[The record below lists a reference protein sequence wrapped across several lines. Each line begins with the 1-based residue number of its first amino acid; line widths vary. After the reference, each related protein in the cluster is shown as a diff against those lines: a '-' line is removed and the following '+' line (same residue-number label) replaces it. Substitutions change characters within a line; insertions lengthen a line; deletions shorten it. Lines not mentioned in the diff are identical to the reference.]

1 MWEYAQYAYIFP
13 VLISGVKH
21 KPVYRK
27 PKEVHKVIHHCEQ
40 ILLVLFR
47 QSMTVNKIYDQV
59 MKSKMQTGLSSYKRD
74 FLDALQHL
82 QNGELIEEST
92 IPKYKQKLIQEL
104 TPLGRS
110 LTELLLNLNEYMRAY
125 SLLVQAIKDIFN
137 ISDPDCDDAIRG
149 KLRAAGWTGRE
160 IKYGYKRYLTDS
172 RQIAYEFNRMFIEG
186 LTWRYGLISSQ
197 YNRNET
203 AKIISNEIVINEIGR
218 QFLFKFEYI
227 DALPVFLSG
236 PLEPS
241 AVSNFVTC
249 ITNVLIVEKPHRLL
263 AKQVIDV
270 IKSLYLVL
278 KPPKFLI
285 ETQPESLK
293 KMLLEQEEHER
304 QDNNPAR
311 PSWVENNR
319 EWVENAIDV
328 YQELQRLA

>member
-59 MKSKMQTGLSSYKRD
+59 TKSKMQTGLSSYKRD

-110 LTELLLNLNEYMRAY
+110 LAELLLNLNEYMRAY

-160 IKYGYKRYLTDS
+160 IKYCYKRYLTDS

-203 AKIISNEIVINEIGR
+203 AKIISNEI
-218 QFLFKFEYI
+218 
-227 DALPVFLSG
+227 
-236 PLEPS
+236 
-241 AVSNFVTC
+241 
-249 ITNVLIVEKPHRLL
+249 
-263 AKQVIDV
+263 
-270 IKSLYLVL
+270 
-278 KPPKFLI
+278 
-285 ETQPESLK
+285 
-293 KMLLEQEEHER
+293 
-304 QDNNPAR
+304 
-311 PSWVENNR
+311 
-319 EWVENAIDV
+319 
-328 YQELQRLA
+328 